1 MHWLDV
7 NTTTDLGIGKQDE
20 PAVVDHVPL
29 LLMPIDLKIVV
40 KPAATV
46 SLVRIKLITSVES
59 KAKLI
64 AYSRPARD
72 LPYI

>member
-20 PAVVDHVPL
+20 PAAVDHVPL
-29 LLMPIDLKIVV
+29 LLMPIDLKIVI

-46 SLVRIKLITSVES
+46 SLVHIKLITSVES